1 VKELEFYDLLVNY
14 EEQQVIFPGLSVE
27 FFFFAKNVVNKVLYE
42 AEETCF
48 RPNLP
53 LPEPSCHAKFLN
65 LTPEQALNHP
75 ERLVV
80 GVKTG
85 VVLTISRETK
95 GRKIIFQILSG
106 ADLISLKVQKMSQ
119 PGWPIQRIITPLR
132 RQEDPF
138 PVREHYFWHSDTLY
152 WHFVPD
158 RPTEPP
164 PKKPD
169 PPHRRPA
176 TDPLDFEQ
184 RNAFLEAAQH
194 NRHINSDSPVGKQ
207 PHHPPTHHEGKKT
220 KNRHSRHS
228 QPNQH

>member
-1 VKELEFYDLLVNY
+1 
-14 EEQQVIFPGLSVE
+14 
-27 FFFFAKNVVNKVLYE
+27 
-42 AEETCF
+42 
-48 RPNLP
+48 
-53 LPEPSCHAKFLN
+53 
-65 LTPEQALNHP
+65 
-75 ERLVV
+75 
-80 GVKTG
+80 
-85 VVLTISRETK
+85 
-95 GRKIIFQILSG
+95 
-106 ADLISLKVQKMSQ
+106 MSQ

-138 PVREHYFWHSDTLY
+138 PVREHHFWHSDTLY

-228 QPNQH
+228 QPKRSKLELAATSKGQSKKRLTDKMLDYLLAQTKAEIALDNLTLPEVAFTTFMERVSHSTYEFQDGRLSNADVTQIMSFFGDVILAHLHCPLELKQNIQRSLTNLLFAYVDQ